1 MGSQGT
7 ARTVRSEVY
16 PAVTSTGPGRRRPVR
31 HATTRE
37 GGAPV
42 MSDTTTITD
51 HSAPPVP
58 GVERPRLVPPP
69 AWPAATGRLYMTSD
83 LRAATGLPRTHMDF
97 YLREGLI
104 VPTTRSESGYLLF
117 DDAELATLCAIVADR
132 AAGIPL
138 REIRQRLGR

>member
-1 MGSQGT
+1 
-7 ARTVRSEVY
+7 
-16 PAVTSTGPGRRRPVR
+16 
-31 HATTRE
+31 
-37 GGAPV
+37 
-42 MSDTTTITD
+42 MSDSISVST

-58 GVERPRLVPPP
+58 GAAGIDLPHQAPPP
-69 AWPAATGRLYMTSD
+69 VWSAPPGRLYMTSD
-83 LRAATGLPRTHMDF
+83 LRAATGLPRTHMDY

-117 DDAELATLCAIVADR
+117 DDAELATLRAIIADR

>member
-1 MGSQGT
+1 
-7 ARTVRSEVY
+7 
-16 PAVTSTGPGRRRPVR
+16 
-31 HATTRE
+31 
-37 GGAPV
+37 
-42 MSDTTTITD
+42 MSDTISIST

-58 GVERPRLVPPP
+58 GVDVAGPPRAAAPPV
-69 AWPAATGRLYMTSD
+69 WPAAPGRLYMTSD
-83 LRAATGLPRTHMDF
+83 LRAATGLPRTHMDY

-117 DDAELATLCAIVADR
+117 DDAELATLRAIIADR

>member
-1 MGSQGT
+1 MT
-7 ARTVRSEVY
+7 
-16 PAVTSTGPGRRRPVR
+16 
-31 HATTRE
+31 
-37 GGAPV
+37 
-42 MSDTTTITD
+42 DTMTIPD

-58 GVERPRLVPPP
+58 GGDLPHQVPPP
-69 AWPAATGRLYMTSD
+69 PWPVTTGRLYMTSD
-83 LRAATGLPRTHMDF
+83 LRAATGLPRTHMDY

-117 DDAELATLCAIVADR
+117 DDAELATLRTIIADR